1 MPRNLG
7 KTPPKKHK
15 ITRGRASNQ
24 LGSEIKYITHWL
36 AVIANRNPAFSI
48 RHEGTH
54 RERLVE
60 SSRMSYSLIRVRVAL
75 AASDVP
81 SILDIPAT
89 DDINMEDR
97 NYGWVLPEASR
108 TMAYTPRKT
117 VYRLAR
123 GQVH

>member
-7 KTPPKKHK
+7 KTPSKKHK

-36 AVIANRNPAFSI
+36 AVIANRNPTFSI

-89 DDINMEDR
+89 DDIHIDR
-97 NYGWVLPEASR
+97 FHKWRPIINSFASIEISL
-108 TMAYTPRKT
+108 TDLILK
-117 VYRLAR
+117 LII
-123 GQVH
+123 